1 MTPETQIALEL
12 IGLIGT
18 IISVF
23 MTAKTTRDS
32 VTAQLSTHQAVTD
45 ERISHLTDEVRK
57 HNSVVERV
65 YEAEKT
71 IELHEA
77 ELKRQNKRIELLESK
92 ENNIA

>member
-45 ERISHLTDEVRK
+45 ERISHLTEEVRK

-65 YEAEKT
+65 YEVEKT
-71 IELHEA
+71 IELHDA

-92 ENNIA
+92 ENIA